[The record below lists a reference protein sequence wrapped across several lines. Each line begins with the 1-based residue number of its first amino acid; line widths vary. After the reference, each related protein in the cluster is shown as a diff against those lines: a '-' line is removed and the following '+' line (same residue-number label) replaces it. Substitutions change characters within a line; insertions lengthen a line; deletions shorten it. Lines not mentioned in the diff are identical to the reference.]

1 MISDISMN
9 EPIRIVLL
17 DDHQLFREGLVR
29 LLATEPGFIVV
40 GHFST
45 VDELL
50 AAMANETLD
59 IILLDYDLG
68 TEVATNFLAC
78 VSVLKPAPRI
88 LMVTAGMTEE
98 AKREALAAGV
108 LDVVLKHC
116 GPRHLI
122 DAIRRA
128 AQAKA
133 TRDFGSLAQALSLRA
148 KNERGV
154 AVQERPLTT
163 RQSKALRGILDG
175 LANKEIAERMNISVS
190 SVKAIVQELFSKAGV
205 RTRGQLVRVTF
216 EKHSSDWIGK
226 ND

>member
-1 MISDISMN
+1 MK
-9 EPIRIVLL
+9 EVIRIALL

-45 VDELL
+45 IDEAL
-50 AAMANETLD
+50 AAIARETVD

-68 TEVATNFLAC
+68 NEVATNFLAC
-78 VSVLKPAPRI
+78 LAVLKPMPRI

-98 AKREALAAGV
+98 ARREALAAGV
-108 LDVVLKHC
+108 FDVVLKHS

-128 AQAKA
+128 ANAK
-133 TRDFGSLAQALSLRA
+133 TTPDLESLVRVLSLRA
-148 KNERGV
+148 QEERSA
-154 AVQERPLTT
+154 AVQERPLTM
-163 RQSKALRGILDG
+163 RQFKALRGILDG
-175 LANKEIAERMNISVS
+175 LANKEIAEEMNISVS

-205 RTRGQLVRVTF
+205 RTRSQLVRVTF
-216 EKHSSDWIGK
+216 EKHAGDWIGK
-226 ND
+226 NN

>member
-1 MISDISMN
+1 VK
-9 EPIRIVLL
+9 EVIRIALL

-45 VDELL
+45 IDEAL
-50 AAMANETLD
+50 AAMARETLD

-78 VSVLKPAPRI
+78 VIMLKPTPRI

-98 AKREALAAGV
+98 AKCEALAMGV
-108 LDVVLKHC
+108 LDVILKHS

-128 AQAKA
+128 AKAKA
-133 TRDFGSLAQALSLRA
+133 TPDLESLVQALPLRA
-148 KNERGV
+148 KEERGV
-154 AVQERPLTT
+154 AARERPLTM
-163 RQSKALRGILDG
+163 RQFKALRGILDG
-175 LANKEIAERMNISVS
+175 LANKEIAEKMNISVS
-190 SVKAIVQELFSKAGV
+190 SVKAIVQELFCKAGV
-205 RTRGQLVRVTF
+205 RTRSQLVRVTF
-216 EKHSSDWIGK
+216 EKHSGDWIGK
-226 ND
+226 NN

>member
-1 MISDISMN
+1 MK
-9 EPIRIVLL
+9 EAIRIALL

-45 VDELL
+45 IDEAL
-50 AAMANETLD
+50 AAMARETLD

-68 TEVATNFLAC
+68 TEVGTNFLAC
-78 VSVLKPAPRI
+78 VSVLKPTPRI

-98 AKREALAAGV
+98 AKREALAVGV
-108 LDVVLKHC
+108 LDVVLKHS

-128 AQAKA
+128 AKARAAPDLESSVQA
-133 TRDFGSLAQALSLRA
+133 RSSRA
-148 KNERGV
+148 REERV
-154 AVQERPLTT
+154 AVHERPLTV
-163 RQSKALRGILDG
+163 RQLKALRGILDG
-175 LANKEIAERMNISVS
+175 LANKEIAEKMNISVS
-190 SVKAIVQELFSKAGV
+190 SAKAIVQELFYKAGV
-205 RTRGQLVRVTF
+205 RTRSHLVRVTF
-216 EKHSSDWIGK
+216 EKHSADWIGK

>member
-1 MISDISMN
+1 MK
-9 EPIRIVLL
+9 EAIRIALL

-29 LLATEPGFIVV
+29 LLATEPGFVVV

-45 VDELL
+45 IDVTL
-50 AAMANETLD
+50 AAMARETVD

-78 VSVLKPAPRI
+78 VSVLKPTPRI

-108 LDVVLKHC
+108 VDVALKHS
-116 GPRHLI
+116 GPRTLI
-122 DAIRRA
+122 DTIRRA
-128 AQAKA
+128 AQAKE
-133 TRDFGSLAQALSLRA
+133 TPDLESLVRALSLRA
-148 KNERGV
+148 KEERGV
-154 AVQERPLTT
+154 VVHERLLTT
-163 RQSKALRGILDG
+163 RQWKALRGILDG

-205 RTRGQLVRVTF
+205 RTRSQLVRVTF
-216 EKHSSDWIGK
+216 EKHSADWIGK